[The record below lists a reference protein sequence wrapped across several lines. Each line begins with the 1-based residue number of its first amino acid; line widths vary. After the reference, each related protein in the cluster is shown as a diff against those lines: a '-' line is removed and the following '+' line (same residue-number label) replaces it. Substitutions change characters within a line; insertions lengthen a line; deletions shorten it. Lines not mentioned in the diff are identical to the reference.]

1 MPDERLTAES
11 VAPELLLFLRVPGAT
26 MGDDAE
32 AFAREIVAILNEER
46 ERNEGSWD
54 SRRVEVT
61 YAAWSKYQRAHL
73 PPVEGC
79 QCPRCLAASEDT
91 SDA

>member
-1 MPDERLTAES
+1 MSEQRYIADL

-26 MGDDAE
+26 TDDDAE

-46 ERNEGSWD
+46 RRNEGADYS
-54 SRRVEVT
+54 SGEVEFT
-61 YAAWSKYQRAHL
+61 FATWSKYQRRHV

-79 QCPRCLAASEDT
+79 QCRHCLEGS
-91 SDA
+91 